1 MFCPKCGALLIPK
14 QSKEGNVFVCKNC
27 GEVIK
32 EEVKIKEKKN
42 EKKEK
47 MIVVKEQPEVLP
59 KTKEECPKCGN
70 KEAYFWIVQTRAPDE
85 PPTRFFRCTKC
96 NHTWRDYK

>member
-14 QSKEGNVFVCKNC
+14 TDKEGKLVCKNC
-27 GEVIK
+27 GALVEGEVKISEKRSETREKIILIK
-32 EEVKIKEKKN
+32 EEPK
-42 EKKEK
+42 
-47 MIVVKEQPEVLP
+47 VLP

-70 KEAYFWIVQTRAPDE
+70 MEAYFWVVQTRAPDE

-96 NHTWRDYK
+96 GHTWRDYK